1 MVVYYTNQ
9 YKHLVTQREFSGF
22 EARSLSATALMTFAA
37 SMQLATSEEHSCSTV
52 KLPLCLLRVT
62 ASESLKL
69 AILER
74 FWLPTSALNNFTR
87 EQPFFQLFAL
97 N

>member
-1 MVVYYTNQ
+1 MTLNHFLTRYNLAVVTYTNQ

-22 EARSLSATALMTFAA
+22 EARQRVKGIVELGLSSLMLI
-37 SMQLATSEEHSCSTV
+37 
-52 KLPLCLLRVT
+52 KVT

-74 FWLPTSALNNFTR
+74 FWLPTSALISFIR
-87 EQPFFQLFAL
+87 EPPLLQLFAL

>member
-1 MVVYYTNQ
+1 MISSPFFVIKDACYTNQ

-22 EARSLSATALMTFAA
+22 EARSLSAPALMTFAA

-52 KLPLCLLRVT
+52 KIVNT
-62 ASESLKL
+62 TSESLKL

-74 FWLPTSALNNFTR
+74 FWLPTSALNSFIR
-87 EQPFFQLFAL
+87 E
-97 N
+97 